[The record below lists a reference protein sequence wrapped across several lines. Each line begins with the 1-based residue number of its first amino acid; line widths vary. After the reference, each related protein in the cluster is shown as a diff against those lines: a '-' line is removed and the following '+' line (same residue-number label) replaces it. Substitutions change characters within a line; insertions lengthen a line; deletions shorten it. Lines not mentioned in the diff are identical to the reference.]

1 MSSHP
6 WISYRTPGSCFT
18 NQQRSSPQYLSICQ
32 SHLLC
37 TKWHLWCRW
46 YGYVTVFI
54 KLKNGEPGM
63 HGLRIGWVHLLF
75 VIKASRTLE
84 YPCVLVTDY
93 NTVGDGP
100 DKDTGMWQVKRAVNP
115 WSHHPVYSLAH
126 LNEICHAAH
135 LIPVFKS
142 KAQVP
147 KNVLPDFTLDTHQGN
162 FYVNKYVGHHAFE
175 IVY

>member
-1 MSSHP
+1 MAC
-6 WISYRTPGSCFT
+6 YD
-18 NQQRSSPQYLSICQ
+18 
-32 SHLLC
+32 
-37 TKWHLWCRW
+37 
-46 YGYVTVFI
+46 TVFI
-54 KLKNGEPGM
+54 KLKNGEPEM
-63 HGLRIGWVHLLF
+63 CGLRIGWVHLLF

-84 YPCVLVTDY
+84 YPCALVMDY

-100 DKDTGMWQVKRAVNP
+100 DKDTGMRQVKQAVKP
-115 WSHHPVYSLAH
+115 QSHHPVYRLVH
-126 LNEICHAAH
+126 LNKICRAAH

-162 FYVNKYVGHHAFE
+162 FYVNKYVDHHAFE